1 MNVLFLTTGRID
13 SIEQHSIYPDLL
25 RKFRDNGHQVY
36 TVGSYEKEKERKQT
50 L

>member
-36 TVGSYEKEKERKQT
+36 TVAAISCVPHERN
-50 L
+50 